1 MRGESMSDE
10 KELTGLKEHEVQ
22 GECRHHWIIDSPA
35 GPVSKGLC
43 RLCGEERLFQ
53 NYLEGGGWD
62 DKVTLEQ
69 VSSGSRYPSTFV
81 PSEGR
86 VEE

>member
-1 MRGESMSDE
+1 MSDE
-10 KELTGLKEHEVQ
+10 KELAGLKEHEVQ
-22 GECRHHWIIDSPA
+22 GECRHYWIIDSPA
-35 GPVSKGLC
+35 GPASKGIC

-53 NYLEGGGWD
+53 NYLEGGRWE

-69 VSSGSRYPSTFV
+69 VSSGGRYPSTLI

-86 VEE
+86 GEE